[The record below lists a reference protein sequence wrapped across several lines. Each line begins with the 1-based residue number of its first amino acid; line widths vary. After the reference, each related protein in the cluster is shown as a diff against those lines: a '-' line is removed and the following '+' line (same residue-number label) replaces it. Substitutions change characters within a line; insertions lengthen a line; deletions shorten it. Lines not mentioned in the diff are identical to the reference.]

1 MMQTVKTSTTA
12 SEATD
17 NASSKLHPLSN
28 RIVKWYMN
36 LPVDAKL
43 AVVMFQEMLRAERQ
57 MPDRYLADDI
67 RTKLSNQVKDETVAE
82 DRGEVALMHGL
93 FLMMQGWET

>member
-1 MMQTVKTSTTA
+1 MIMQTVKTSTTS
-12 SEATD
+12 SETVTGA
-17 NASSKLHPLSN
+17 AKLHPLSN

-57 MPDRYLADDI
+57 MPDRYLAEDI
-67 RTKLSNQVKDETVAE
+67 RTKLSNQVKDETISE

>member
-1 MMQTVKTSTTA
+1 MQTVKTST
-12 SEATD
+12 SSDTD
-17 NASSKLHPLSN
+17 TTMSSTKLHPLSN

-43 AVVMFQEMLRAERQ
+43 AVVLFQEMLRAEKQ
-57 MPDRYLADDI
+57 MPDRYLADDV
-67 RTKLSNQVKDETVAE
+67 RSKLSNQMKDETISE

-93 FLMMQGWET
+93 FLMMQGWEI

>member
-1 MMQTVKTSTTA
+1 MIMQTVKTTTSSDTETTSST
-12 SEATD
+12 
-17 NASSKLHPLSN
+17 KLHPLSN

-43 AVVMFQEMLRAERQ
+43 AVVLFQEMLRAEQQ
-57 MPDRYLADDI
+57 MPDRYLADDV
-67 RTKLSNQVKDETVAE
+67 RSKLSNQMKDETVSE

-93 FLMMQGWET
+93 FLMMQGWDT

>member
-1 MMQTVKTSTTA
+1 M
-12 SEATD
+12 
-17 NASSKLHPLSN
+17 SSAKLHPLSN

-67 RTKLSNQVKDETVAE
+67 RTKLSNQVKDETISE